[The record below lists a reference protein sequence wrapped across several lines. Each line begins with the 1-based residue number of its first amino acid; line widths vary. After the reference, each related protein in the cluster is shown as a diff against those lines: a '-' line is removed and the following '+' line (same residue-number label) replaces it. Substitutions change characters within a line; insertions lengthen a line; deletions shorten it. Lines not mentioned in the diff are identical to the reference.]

1 MTGWCGVC
9 LHYNSAM
16 VNAAGGALL
25 AIGGLSF
32 FYFALWH
39 HSIATTYS
47 TWSGAL
53 QTAWVAELISLA
65 VATVGGAL
73 LGYRKDGRG
82 GK

>member
-1 MTGWCGVC
+1 
-9 LHYNSAM
+9 M
-16 VNAAGGALL
+16 VINAAGGALL
-25 AIGGLSF
+25 AVGGLSF

-65 VATVGGAL
+65 VAAVGGAL
-73 LGYRKDGRG
+73 MGYRRDGRG
-82 GK
+82 GR